1 MPDMNVE
8 AMLEEI
14 AQQYPQIE
22 AKAMDLKDDIMD
34 LMGDEELEEAPMEEE
49 LSADDVELD
58 LDEDEEELELEL

>member
-1 MPDMNVE
+1 MADMNVQ

-14 AQQYPQIE
+14 ATQYPEIE
-22 AKAMDLKDDIMD
+22 DKAMDLKDDIMG

-58 LDEDEEELELEL
+58 LEEDEEELDLEL